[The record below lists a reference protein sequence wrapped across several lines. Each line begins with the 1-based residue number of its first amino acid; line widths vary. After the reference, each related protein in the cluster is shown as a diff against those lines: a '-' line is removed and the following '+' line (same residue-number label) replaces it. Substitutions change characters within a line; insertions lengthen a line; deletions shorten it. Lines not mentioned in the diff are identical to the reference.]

1 MKKRNLIATN
11 CPPGVDGNAQSA
23 CNDGKTGELFL
34 FVLGFEE
41 IEIINFFR
49 FSTGNTTYRFSE
61 SHMIS
66 RSRAFFFRT
75 DAKT

>member
-11 CPPGVDGNAQSA
+11 CPPGVDCNAQSA

-41 IEIINFFR
+41 I
-49 FSTGNTTYRFSE
+49 
-61 SHMIS
+61 
-66 RSRAFFFRT
+66 AL
-75 DAKT
+75 